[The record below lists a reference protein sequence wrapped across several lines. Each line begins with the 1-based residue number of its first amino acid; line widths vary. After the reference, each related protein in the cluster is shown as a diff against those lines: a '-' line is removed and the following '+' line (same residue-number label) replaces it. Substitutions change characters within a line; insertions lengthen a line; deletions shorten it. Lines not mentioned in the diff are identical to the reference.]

1 MGELKVH
8 GSSHPPVCRGCGHKD
23 LHLVLDLGSTP
34 LANSLLCEADL
45 AAPEDRFPLVLYFCP
60 KCTLVQIGETVI
72 PERLF
77 KHYLYASSFSD
88 TMLAHARELVELM
101 MKTRKLTKDSL
112 VIEIA
117 SNDGYLLQYY
127 KQHSI
132 PVLGI
137 EPAENIAAVAEKEHG
152 IPTLVEFFGPA
163 LAARLVA
170 EGRKANVIHA
180 NNVFAHVP
188 SPSDF
193 VAALKQ
199 LLKPDGVVVIE
210 APYVGELIRNL
221 EFDTI
226 YHEHFSYFSLTAV
239 EIIARRHGMQVADVD
254 LVKIHGGSLRLF
266 ITHAGAAPVTAKVID
281 MLARERAMGMH
292 EAAYYDDFS
301 GKIWRL
307 KAELVGHL
315 QSLKKAGHSIAA
327 YGASAK
333 GSTLLNAFGIGRE
346 ILDFVADR
354 STLKQGLYTPGNH
367 IPIVPPAALA
377 ERAPD
382 YALLLTWNF
391 ADEVLAQQKAYR
403 DAGGHFIV
411 PLPTVRIV

>member
-1 MGELKVH
+1 MNGL
-8 GSSHPPVCRGCGHKD
+8 SHPPVCRSCGHD
-23 LHLVLDLGSTP
+23 HLHLVLDLGKTP
-34 LANSLLCEADL
+34 LANSLIAESDL
-45 AAPEDRFPLVLYFCP
+45 SAPEDKFPLVLYFCP

-88 TMLAHARELVELM
+88 TMLKHARELVELM
-101 MKTRKLTKDSL
+101 MKTRKLNGDSL

-127 KQHSI
+127 KQQGI

-137 EPAENIAAVAEKEHG
+137 EPAENIAATAESEKG
-152 IPTLVEFFGPA
+152 IPTLVEFFGPV
-163 LAARLVA
+163 LADRLVA
-170 EGRKANVIHA
+170 EGRKADVMHA

-188 SPSDF
+188 NPSDF
-193 VAALKQ
+193 MAALRKV
-199 LLKPDGVVVIE
+199 LKPGGIVVIE
-210 APYVGELIRNL
+210 APYLGELIDKL

-239 EIIARRHGMQVADVD
+239 EVIARRHGMQVADVD
-254 LVKIHGGSLRLF
+254 LVNIHGGSLRLF
-266 ITHAGAAPVTAKVID
+266 ITHEGAAVVSPKVTD
-281 MLARERAMGMH
+281 MLAREKARGMDRP
-292 EAAYYDDFS
+292 AYYDDFAD
-301 GKIWRL
+301 KVWQL
-307 KAELVGHL
+307 KAELVGRL
-315 QSLKKAGHSIAA
+315 KSLKQEGRSIAA

-333 GSTLLNAFGIGRE
+333 GSTLLNAFGIGRDV
-346 ILDFVADR
+346 LDFVADR
-354 STLKQGLYTPGNH
+354 STLKQGLYTPGTH
-367 IPIVPPAALA
+367 LPIVPPSALA

-391 ADEVLAQQKAYR
+391 ADEVLSQQKAYI

-411 PLPTVRIV
+411 PLPTVRVI

>member
-1 MGELKVH
+1 MN
-8 GSSHPPVCRGCGHKD
+8 GSSHPPVCRSCGHKH
-23 LHLVLDLGSTP
+23 LHLVLDLGETP
-34 LANSLLCEADL
+34 LANSLIAESDL
-45 AAPEDRFPLVLYFCP
+45 SAPEDCFPLVLYFCP
-60 KCTLVQIGETVI
+60 ECTLVQIGETVI

-88 TMLAHARELVELM
+88 TMLAHARDLVGLM
-101 MKTRKLTKDSL
+101 MKTRKLSKDSL

-127 KQHSI
+127 KQQGIS
-132 PVLGI
+132 VLGI
-137 EPAENIAAVAEKEHG
+137 EPAENLAAVAEKEKG

-163 LAARLVA
+163 LAKRLVA
-170 EGRKANVIHA
+170 EGRKADVIHA

-188 SPSDF
+188 NPNDF
-193 VAALKQ
+193 MAALHEV
-199 LLKPDGVVVIE
+199 LKPDGVVVIE
-210 APYVGELIRNL
+210 VPYLGELIRNL

-239 EIIARRHGMQVADVD
+239 EIIARHNGMQVADVD

-266 ITHAGAAPVTAKVID
+266 ITHADAGPVSQKVTD
-281 MLARERAMGMH
+281 MLAAEKAQGMH
-292 EAAYYDDFS
+292 EAAFYDDFA
-301 GKIWRL
+301 GKIWQL
-307 KAELVGHL
+307 KAELVSRL
-315 QSLKKAGHSIAA
+315 SSLKQEGRSIAA

-333 GSTLLNAFGIGRE
+333 GSTLLNAFGIGRDV
-346 ILDFVADR
+346 LDFVVDR
-354 STLKQGLYTPGNH
+354 STLKQGLYTPGSH
-367 IPIVPPAALA
+367 LPILPPSALT

-403 DAGGHFIV
+403 EAGGRFIV
-411 PLPTVRIV
+411 PLPTVRVI